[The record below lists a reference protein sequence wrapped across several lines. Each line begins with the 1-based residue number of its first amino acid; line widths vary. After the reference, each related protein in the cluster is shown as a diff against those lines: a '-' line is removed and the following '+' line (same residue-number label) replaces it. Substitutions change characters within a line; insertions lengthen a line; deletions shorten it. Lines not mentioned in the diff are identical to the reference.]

1 MSKLDRVS
9 SNWPAAEP
17 WNYYSLTSC
26 RAQFVTLRNENE
38 KRKYFIWVKCVLVL
52 EYGWEALGSF
62 KGKTDFF
69 SPCVKKFSAPFFFF
83 CCCCYLQD
91 ILENE
96 SINLDWMF
104 RYSLINDIVKV
115 SGALTES
122 ARVLI
127 TEIRGRDDTLICLTF
142 SYERCQKVTIQCY
155 IRHFVCHSETEK
167 KMSRLPW
174 FHMEGLWK
182 SECGREREQEGPTC
196 TKMYFWHRAVDTTTV
211 NIAVK

>member
-69 SPCVKKFSAPFFFF
+69 PLVLKSFLLRFLLLLLLLFAGHFGEWEHQPG
-83 CCCCYLQD
+83 
-91 ILENE
+91 
-96 SINLDWMF
+96 LDVPLLADQ
-104 RYSLINDIVKV
+104 R
-115 SGALTES
+115 
-122 ARVLI
+122 
-127 TEIRGRDDTLICLTF
+127 
-142 SYERCQKVTIQCY
+142 
-155 IRHFVCHSETEK
+155 HSEGE
-167 KMSRLPW
+167 W
-174 FHMEGLWK
+174 CADWK
-182 SECGREREQEGPTC
+182 RPSTNNGNQRQGRHIDLFDVFIWTLSKGHYP
-196 TKMYFWHRAVDTTTV
+196 MLY
-211 NIAVK
+211 